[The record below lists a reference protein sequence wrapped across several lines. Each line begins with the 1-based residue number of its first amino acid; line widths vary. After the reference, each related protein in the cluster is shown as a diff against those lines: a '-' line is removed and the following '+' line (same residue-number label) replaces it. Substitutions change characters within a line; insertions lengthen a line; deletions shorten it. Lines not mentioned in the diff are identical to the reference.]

1 MTDDPEDQEKDAELS
16 RWLREGADPQP
27 PPGLDAR
34 VARSYQRTAVPSW
47 AARAWRARLS
57 LPAPVA
63 ALLLIALLTAGA
75 LARDLRWPRFA
86 GPVPASSGLAGLKPL
101 AEVQIRVA
109 SKEGR

>member
-27 PPGLDAR
+27 PLRLDAR
-34 VARSYQRTAVPSW
+34 VAQSYRRTAAPSW

-63 ALLLIALLTAGA
+63 ALLLIVLVAAGA
-75 LARDLRWPRFA
+75 FARDVSRGRPHGAVRAGLAR
-86 GPVPASSGLAGLKPL
+86 LKPL
-101 AEVQIRVA
+101 PEIQLHIAGG
-109 SKEGR
+109 GR